1 MKLSMTGSSI
11 EGFMFPTIP
20 HTYLLANGECRCTSM
35 PLYDL
40 AELPMLMTQ
49 KGWQDQG
56 VTVPIET
63 DEVPRLAEIG
73 RRITEVGANLSDFR
87 NEVRGNFA
95 DMVRKDT
102 YAAEREAL
110 KDRIV
115 ALEQRAKSMQNLM
128 YGALASVAVGVVT
141 MYLMRSG

>member
-1 MKLSMTGSSI
+1 
-11 EGFMFPTIP
+11 
-20 HTYLLANGECRCTSM
+20 
-35 PLYDL
+35 
-40 AELPMLMTQ
+40 MLMTQ